1 MNQNKI
7 VARFQ
12 DGRILKGFTG
22 DFLPAKPTFHLT
34 PADPPQQSK
43 PVEVRIADL
52 KAIFFVKDLA
62 GRPQPH
68 SDRQE
73 FDPGKPVVGRKIR
86 VVFKDQEILLGTT
99 QGYDPSRS
107 GFFVMPADT
116 EANNER
122 VFVVTAAT
130 QQVSFV

>member
-1 MNQNKI
+1 MIQNKV
-7 VARFQ
+7 VARFR
-12 DGRILKGFTG
+12 DGRTLKGFTV
-22 DFLPAKPTFHLT
+22 DFLPTKPTFHLT
-34 PADPPQQSK
+34 SAGPPPQSK
-43 PVEVRIADL
+43 SVVVRLADL
-52 KAIFFVKDLA
+52 KAVFFVKDLA

-130 QQVSFV
+130 QQISFI